1 MSSGPQPAPYW
12 VETEDWHTAGE
23 PFRIVEHL
31 PPGHLPEG
39 TSVAERR
46 LHVLKNPSH
55 PLDTLRQTLCHEPR
69 GHADMYGGFIVPA
82 NDSGAQF
89 GVLFWHKDG
98 FSTACGH
105 GTMALGYWAVSSG
118 LVKVP
123 RKDCAIDV
131 IVDVPSGRVKASVTV
146 QNGRPVHVDFV
157 NVASRTLTNAFD
169 LSIPSQ
175 PSSVQCQ
182 LSYGGA
188 NLLSVNATQLG
199 ISVDPSNVSKFID
212 LARVIKRQLLIDKR
226 IERQDDV
233 AGIIFWQIGGET
245 EKSLEGIT
253 IHERNVVV
261 YGDGQIDRSPCGS
274 GTSARVAIHHAEGR
288 LLPSHGIFLNQSI
301 IKTSFEARVLASED
315 SSTCIPVVRGRA
327 GLVGRMKFYIDPED
341 PIYPG
346 FLLQ

>member
-1 MSSGPQPAPYW
+1 MTSGLQPAPYW

-31 PPGHLPEG
+31 PAGHLPEG

-46 LHVLKNPSH
+46 LHVLRDPSH
-55 PLDTLRQTLCHEPR
+55 PLDTLRRTLCHEPR

-82 NDSGAQF
+82 NDLWYTVRS
-89 GVLFWHKDG
+89 
-98 FSTACGH
+98 CGH

-123 RKDCAIDV
+123 TNDCAIDV
-131 IVDVPSGRVKASVTV
+131 IIDVPSGRVKASVTIE
-146 QNGRPVHVDFV
+146 NGRPVHVDFV
-157 NVASRTLTNAFD
+157 NVASRTLTNTFD

-175 PSSVQCQ
+175 SSSVQF
-182 LSYGGA
+182 
-188 NLLSVNATQLG
+188 
-199 ISVDPSNVSKFID
+199 DPSSVSKFID
-212 LARVIKRQLLIDKR
+212 LARLIKQQLLIDKHVGG
-226 IERQDDV
+226 QAD
-233 AGIIFWQIGGET
+233 GET
-245 EKSLEGIT
+245 KKDSEGIT

-274 GTSARVAIHHAEGR
+274 GTSARVAIHHAEGK
-288 LLPSHGIFLNQSI
+288 LLPSHGVFLNQSI
-301 IKTSFEARVLASED
+301 IKTSFEARVLASDD
-315 SSTCIPVVRGRA
+315 SSTCIPAVRGRA